1 MGDTLRHDGAVPEY
15 YYISRFYLQWLMLPG
30 INLFTFS
37 NKFDNY
43 AGMKTQKFQ
52 TGRVALVAF
61 SHFIHDVYTSFLAPL
76 LPLIIEKLS
85 LTLTQAGLLSTVMQI
100 PALLNPFIG
109 LFADNKGLA
118 RWLVILAP
126 TGTAI
131 FMSLILSTSSYYV
144 LLVLLFLAGISVAL
158 YHVPS
163 PVLVAKYSGDK
174 KGRGMSIFMTGG
186 ESARTVGPIFAI
198 AAVSFLGEDHF
209 YLVMGFAMLTSILLC
224 FTLEKEEEKTSIKR
238 NGSLKAAFHEIKHV
252 LIPLSGILMARAFMH
267 ASMGVFLTVFVE
279 RQTGSLWLG
288 GAALALYE
296 AFGVAGVLC
305 AGTFSDWLGR
315 QRVLF
320 WVLMVAPVA
329 ILIFVFST
337 GILKIIMLAVTG
349 FTVLSTTPV
358 MLAII
363 QENAK
368 LNPSAANGLFMMT
381 SFAARSIAVVIA
393 GIIGDVAGL
402 ENMFIV
408 SALIGF
414 CAIPFLLKLDH

>member
-1 MGDTLRHDGAVPEY
+1 MC
-15 YYISRFYLQWLMLPG
+15 
-30 INLFTFS
+30 INLFTFIY
-37 NKFDNY
+37 KFDNS
-43 AGMKTQKFQ
+43 AGMKNQKFQ
-52 TGRVALVAF
+52 TGRVTLVAF
-61 SHFIHDVYTSFLAPL
+61 SHFIHDVYTSFLSPL

-85 LTLTQAGLLSTVMQI
+85 LTLSQAGLLSTIMQI

-109 LFADNKGLA
+109 LLADNKGLA

-126 TGTAI
+126 TFTAI
-131 FMSLILSTSSYYV
+131 SMSFILSAPSYY
-144 LLVLLFLAGISVAL
+144 LLLLLLFFAGISVAL

-163 PVLVAKYSGDK
+163 PVLIAKYSGGK

-186 ESARTVGPIFAI
+186 ESARTLGPMFAV
-198 AAVSFLGEDHF
+198 AAVSFLGADHF
-209 YLVMGFAMLTSILLC
+209 YWVLGFAVLTSVLLF
-224 FTLEKEEEKTSIKR
+224 FTLEKEEKKAEIKR
-238 NGSLKAAFHEIKHV
+238 NGSLKASFREIKHV
-252 LIPLSGILMARAFMH
+252 LVPLAGILAARSFMH

-279 RQTGSLWLG
+279 RQTGSLWFG

-296 AFGVAGVLC
+296 AFGVAGVLS

-329 ILIFVFST
+329 ILIFVFTT
-337 GILKIIMLAVTG
+337 GILKILMLAITG

-358 MLAII
+358 MLAVI
-363 QENAK
+363 QDNAK
-368 LNPSAANGLFMMT
+368 HNPSAANGLFMMT
-381 SFAARSIAVVIA
+381 SFAVRSIAVFFA
-393 GIIGDVAGL
+393 GMIGDVAGL

-414 CAIPFLLKLDH
+414 TAIPFLLKLDH

>member
-1 MGDTLRHDGAVPEY
+1 
-15 YYISRFYLQWLMLPG
+15 
-30 INLFTFS
+30 
-37 NKFDNY
+37 
-43 AGMKTQKFQ
+43 MKTQKFQ
-52 TGRVALVAF
+52 TGKVTLVAF

-126 TGTAI
+126 TVTAL
-131 FMSLILSTSSYYV
+131 FMSLILSASSYYT
-144 LLVLLFLAGISVAL
+144 LLVLLFLAGISVAV
-158 YHVPS
+158 YHVPT
-163 PVLVAKYSGDK
+163 PVLVAKYSGNR
-174 KGRGMSIFMTGG
+174 KGRGMSLFMTGG
-186 ESARTVGPIFAI
+186 EFARTVGPIFAV

-209 YLVMGFAMLTSILLC
+209 YVVMGFAMLTSVLLY
-224 FTLEKEEEKTSIKR
+224 FTLEKEETSIKR
-238 NGSLKAAFHEIKHV
+238 NGSLNAAFHEIKHV
-252 LIPLSGILMARAFMH
+252 LIPLSGILTARSFMH

-279 RQTGSLWLG
+279 RETGSLWFG

-329 ILIFVFST
+329 ILVFVFST
-337 GILKIIMLAVTG
+337 GLLKIMMLAVTG

-368 LNPSAANGLFMMT
+368 LNPSAANGLFMMV
-381 SFAARSIAVVIA
+381 SFAARSIAVVLA

-408 SALIGF
+408 SAAIGF
-414 CAIPFLLKLDH
+414 TAIPFLLKLEH

>member
-1 MGDTLRHDGAVPEY
+1 
-15 YYISRFYLQWLMLPG
+15 
-30 INLFTFS
+30 
-37 NKFDNY
+37 
-43 AGMKTQKFQ
+43 MKTQKFQ
-52 TGRVALVAF
+52 TGRVSLVAF
-61 SHFIHDVYTSFLAPL
+61 SHFIHDVYTSFLSPL

-85 LTLTQAGLLSTVMQI
+85 LTLSQAGLLSTVMQI

-126 TGTAI
+126 TLTAI
-131 FMSLILSTSSYYV
+131 PMSFILSASSYY
-144 LLVLLFLAGISVAL
+144 LLLILLFFAGISVAL

-174 KGRGMSIFMTGG
+174 KGRGMSLFMTGG
-186 ESARTVGPIFAI
+186 ESARTLGPMFAV

-209 YLVMGFAMLTSILLC
+209 YVVIGFSVLTSILLY
-224 FTLEKEEEKTSIKR
+224 FTLEKEEQQTQIKR
-238 NGSLKAAFHEIKHV
+238 NGSLRASFQEIKHV
-252 LIPLSGILMARAFMH
+252 LIPLSGILAARSFMH
-267 ASMGVFLTVFVE
+267 GSMGVFLTVFVE
-279 RQTGSLWLG
+279 KQTGSLWFG

-296 AFGVAGVLC
+296 AFGVAGVLS

-315 QRVLF
+315 RRVMF
-320 WVLMVAPVA
+320 WVLTVAPVA

-337 GILKIIMLAVTG
+337 GFLKIAMLAVTG

-368 LNPSAANGLFMMT
+368 ANPSAANGLFMMI
-381 SFAARSIAVVIA
+381 SFAVRSLAVFLA
-393 GIIGDVAGL
+393 GIIGDIAGL

-408 SALIGF
+408 SALFGF
-414 CAIPFLLKLDH
+414 IAIPFLLKLDK

>member
-1 MGDTLRHDGAVPEY
+1 
-15 YYISRFYLQWLMLPG
+15 
-30 INLFTFS
+30 
-37 NKFDNY
+37 
-43 AGMKTQKFQ
+43 
-52 TGRVALVAF
+52 VALVAF

-76 LPLIIEKLS
+76 LPLIIERLS
-85 LTLTQAGLLSTVMQI
+85 LTLGQAGLLSTVMQI

-126 TGTAI
+126 TLTAVP
-131 FMSLILSTSSYYV
+131 MSFILNVSSYY
-144 LLVLLFLAGISVAL
+144 LLLALFFFAGISVAL

-186 ESARTVGPIFAI
+186 ESARTLGPMFAV
-198 AAVSFLGEDHF
+198 AAVSFLGQDHF
-209 YLVMGFAMLTSILLC
+209 YWVIGFAVLTSILLY
-224 FTLEKEEEKTSIKR
+224 FTLEREEQKTQIKR
-238 NGSLKAAFHEIKHV
+238 NGSLTASYREIRHV
-252 LIPLSGILMARAFMH
+252 LLPLSGILTARAFMH

-279 RQTGSLWLG
+279 KQTGSLWYG

-296 AFGVAGVLC
+296 VFGVAGVLG
-305 AGTFSDWLGR
+305 AGTLSDWLGR

-320 WVLMVAPVA
+320 WVLMTAPVA
-329 ILIFVFST
+329 ILIFVFTS
-337 GILKIIMLAVTG
+337 GFLKIAMVAVTG

-358 MLAII
+358 MLAVI
-363 QENAK
+363 QENAQD
-368 LNPSAANGLFMMT
+368 NPSAANGLFMMI
-381 SFAARSIAVVIA
+381 SFAVRAVAVFLA
-393 GIIGDVAGL
+393 GVIGDFAGL

-414 CAIPFLLKLDH
+414 CGLPFLLKLKA